1 MVRVRQEQFKEEL
14 FALLRKY
21 DVQVSV
27 IESIK
32 DYSTYVDGINFWSY
46 TKYDEDGNEIEE
58 QIDLNL
64 GAFIDG
70 KQ

>member
-21 DVQVSV
+21 DVEVSV
-27 IESIK
+27 IESING
-32 DYSTYVDGINFWSY
+32 YSPSVDGINFWSY
-46 TKYDEDGNEIEE
+46 TKYDEDGNEVEE

-64 GAFIDG
+64 GTFIDG